1 VTVVTTS
8 RPILVVLGI
17 LGVLAT
23 GSAGCASGARV
34 GMGPVLR
41 IPEAPP
47 RVVTTLPV
55 SAPEPA
61 PAEAEPTTTE
71 RTDATA
77 GAAEDKP
84 PRSVRRPPPAEDS
97 AEVASDAV
105 QVQRELTSAPDEDTD
120 RRTVM
125 STLASTNALL
135 DRLDRSDL
143 DAAARAQFDTAR
155 RFLDQAE
162 EALAAD
168 SLVFA
173 LSLGQKAQALAH
185 GL

>member
-1 VTVVTTS
+1 MTTS
-8 RPILVVLGI
+8 PPILVVLGI
-17 LGVLAT
+17 LGAVAT

-47 RVVTTLPV
+47 RVVTKLPV
-55 SAPEPA
+55 SPPEPA
-61 PAEAEPTTTE
+61 PAETEPTTAE
-71 RTDATA
+71 DTDATA
-77 GAAEDKP
+77 AAAEDKP
-84 PRSVRRPPPAEDS
+84 PTSARPTPPVADT
-97 AEVASDAV
+97 AEVAPDANP
-105 QVQRELTSAPDEDTD
+105 VQRELTSAPDQDPD

-125 STLASTNALL
+125 STLASTSALL
-135 DRLDRSDL
+135 DRLDRSNL

-173 LSLGQKAQALAH
+173 LSLGQKAQALAQ

>member
-1 VTVVTTS
+1 
-8 RPILVVLGI
+8 
-17 LGVLAT
+17 
-23 GSAGCASGARV
+23 
-34 GMGPVLR
+34 
-41 IPEAPP
+41 
-47 RVVTTLPV
+47 
-55 SAPEPA
+55 
-61 PAEAEPTTTE
+61 
-71 RTDATA
+71 
-77 GAAEDKP
+77 
-84 PRSVRRPPPAEDS
+84 
-97 AEVASDAV
+97 VASDAV

-168 SLVFA
+168 SLAFA